1 MLSCLYSVRDNR
13 WSQDA
18 GKNKKVVHKAQP
30 SVTDVLITFFT
41 YCVIYSNTE
50 AMFCIIE
57 IKKLS
62 ILMSPMCLSFNKSIV
77 IQFIT

>member
-1 MLSCLYSVRDNR
+1 MLVRT
-13 WSQDA
+13 
-18 GKNKKVVHKAQP
+18 KKVVHKAQL

-50 AMFCIIE
+50 SMFCIIE

-62 ILMSPMCLSFNKSIV
+62 IIMMSPMCLSFNKSIV

>member
-1 MLSCLYSVRDNR
+1 MLSCLCSVRDNR
-13 WSQDA
+13 WSQNA
-18 GKNKKVVHKAQP
+18 GKNKKVVHKAQLR
-30 SVTDVLITFFT
+30 SLMFT

-50 AMFCIIE
+50 SMFCIIE

-62 ILMSPMCLSFNKSIV
+62 IMSPMCLSFNKSIV